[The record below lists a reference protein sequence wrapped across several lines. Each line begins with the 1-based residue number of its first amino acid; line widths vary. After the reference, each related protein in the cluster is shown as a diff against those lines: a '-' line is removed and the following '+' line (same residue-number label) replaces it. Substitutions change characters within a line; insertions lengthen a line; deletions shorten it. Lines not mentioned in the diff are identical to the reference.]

1 MPRKQSSNGTK
12 AEVYRPAR
20 LKFGIFMA
28 PFHRPEENPTLALER
43 DLELVDHLDR
53 LGYDEAWF
61 GEHHSA
67 GWEIIGSPEIM
78 IASAAQR
85 TKRIR
90 LGTGVTSLPYHHPL
104 MVADRMVQ
112 LDHLTRG
119 RAMLGVGPGALTS
132 DAYQMGIDPITQ
144 RPRME
149 ESLTA
154 IMALLRGETVDM
166 ETDWFTLRSARLQLA
181 PYSVPH
187 FDVAVASSF
196 SPAGPT
202 SAGKHGVGMLSV
214 TAAQPG
220 GMTNA
225 AWSWKLAEETA
236 AKHGKTMDRANW
248 RVLINMHLS
257 ETREQAIADVKDG
270 ATYFM
275 TEYFGNTLGSPAG
288 KDFSFDSMV
297 ESGGIIVGTPD
308 DAIAAVERIFEIT
321 GGMGTLL
328 FQAQEWTTW
337 EKMMHSYELWARY
350 VMPRFQGQFAP
361 LSANQQWVADN
372 RASIF
377 APAQAAI
384 GKAFADAGVEIPA
397 EALARMNRGRS

>member
-1 MPRKQSSNGTK
+1 MTST
-12 AEVYRPAR
+12 YRPDR

-28 PFHRPEENPTLALER
+28 PFHNVGENPTLALER
-43 DLELVDHLDR
+43 DLELVDYLDR
-53 LGYDEAWF
+53 LDFDEVWF

-67 GWEIIGSPEIM
+67 GWEIIASPEVM
-78 IASAAQR
+78 IAAASQR
-85 TKRIR
+85 TRKIK
-90 LGTGVTSLPYHHPL
+90 LGTGVSSLPYHHPL
-104 MVADRMVQ
+104 ILADRMLQ

-119 RAMLGVGPGALTS
+119 RAMFGVGPGALTS

-144 RPRME
+144 RSRMD

-154 IMALLRGETVDM
+154 IMALFRGETVDM
-166 ETDWFTLRSARLQLA
+166 ETDWFTLKSARLQLA
-181 PYSVPH
+181 PYARPH
-187 FDVAVASSF
+187 MPVAAASSF

-202 SAGKHGVGMLSV
+202 AAGKHGIGMLSV

-225 AWSWKLAEETA
+225 AWGWNLAEETA
-236 AKHGKTMDRANW
+236 AKNGKKLHRNDW
-248 RVLINMHLS
+248 RVLIAMHLADS
-257 ETREQAIADVKDG
+257 REEALNDIREGCTHFYKS
-270 ATYFM
+270 
-275 TEYFGNTLGSPAG
+275 YFGETLGSPAG
-288 KDFSFDSMV
+288 GPDFTFEGMV

-321 GGMGTLL
+321 GGFGTLL
-328 FQAQEWTTW
+328 FNAHEWTGW
-337 EKMMHSYELWARY
+337 EKTKRSYELWARY
-350 VMPRFQGQFAP
+350 VAPRFQGQF
-361 LSANQQWVADN
+361 QVVQDN
-372 RASIF
+372 RDWVSEHRATIF